1 MGLSKKTVA
10 DIDVAGKRVLVRCD
24 FNVPLDGPS
33 ITDDGRIKASLP
45 TIRRLL
51 DEGAAVVLCSHL
63 GRPKGQSRPELSLSP
78 VARRLSE
85 LLDMEVPLLPDCV
98 GPEVEEAV
106 ARLAPGQAVLLENVR
121 FHSEEEANDPV
132 FADQLA
138 KLADVLVS
146 DAFGT
151 AHRAHASTVGVA
163 RHLPSVAGLL
173 VEKEI
178 EFLGRALDDP
188 KRPFIAILGGA
199 KVADKI
205 RVIESLA
212 SKVDK
217 LAIGGGMAFTF
228 LKAQGHEIGRSLLD
242 PESIEFAK
250 GLLESEGGKIVL
262 PVDVAVA
269 PELAAGATPRNV
281 RVSDIAQNQA
291 GGDIGT
297 ATQQLF
303 RQLAGMAGTVF
314 WNGPMGVFE
323 LEPFSHGTRAV
334 AESMAESSAVTI
346 IGGGDSAAAV
356 EKFGLAGRYT
366 HVSTG
371 GGASLEFLEGRELP
385 GIAALQDRE
394 PD

>member
-1 MGLSKKTVA
+1 MPLEKKTVE
-10 DIDVAGKRVLVRCD
+10 DVEVAGKRVLVRCD
-24 FNVPLDGPS
+24 FNVPLDGAL

-51 DEGAAVVLCSHL
+51 ADGAAVILCSHL
-63 GRPKGQSRPELSLSP
+63 GRPKGEVRRELSLAP

-85 LLDMEVPLLPDCV
+85 LLELEVPLLPDCI
-98 GPEVEEAV
+98 GPAVEEAV
-106 ARLAPGQAVLLENVR
+106 GRLTQGQAVLLENLR
-121 FHSEEEANDPV
+121 FHSEEESNDPA
-132 FADQLA
+132 FAAELA
-138 KLADVLVS
+138 KLADLFVN

-163 RHLPSVAGLL
+163 EHLPSVAGLL
-173 VEKEI
+173 VKNEI

-212 SKVDK
+212 SKADK

-228 LKAQGHEIGRSLLD
+228 LVAQGHEVGRSLLD

-250 GLLESEGGKIVL
+250 ELLESEGGKIVL

-269 PELAAGATPRNV
+269 PELVAGASPRNV
-281 RVSDIAQNQA
+281 GVEDIAPDLA

-297 ATQQLF
+297 DTQLLF
-303 RQLAGMAGTVF
+303 RQLAGTAGTVF

-334 AESMAESSAVTI
+334 AKSMAESSAVTV

-356 EKFGLAGRYT
+356 EKFGLSGRYT

-371 GGASLEFLEGRELP
+371 GGASLQLLEGRELP
-385 GIAALQDRE
+385 GIAALQDR
-394 PD
+394 D

>member
-1 MGLSKKTVA
+1 MLAKRGLG
-10 DIDVAGKRVLVRCD
+10 DIDVAGKKVFVRCD

-51 DEGAAVVLCSHL
+51 NDGATLVLCSHL
-63 GRPKGQSRPELSLSP
+63 GRPKGEAMPGLTLGP

-85 LLDMEVPLLPDCV
+85 LLDLEVPLLPDCV

-106 ARLAPGQAVLLENVR
+106 ARLSSGEAVLLENVR

-132 FADQLA
+132 FSAQLA
-138 KLADVLVS
+138 KLADVFVN

-163 RHLPSVAGLL
+163 RHLPSAAGLL
-173 VEKEI
+173 LEREI
-178 EFLGRALDDP
+178 EFLGKALEEP
-188 KRPFIAILGGA
+188 KRPFVAILGGA
-199 KVADKI
+199 KVAEKI

-242 PESIEFAK
+242 PASIEFAK
-250 GLLESEGGKIVL
+250 GLLESDGEKIVL
-262 PVDVAVA
+262 PTDVAVA
-269 PELAAGATPRNV
+269 PELVAGATPRNV
-281 RVSDIAQNQA
+281 RVSDIAPDQA

-297 ATQQLF
+297 ATQQQF
-303 RQLAGMAGTVF
+303 RRLAGTAGTVF

-334 AESMAESSAVTI
+334 AESMAESSAVTV

-356 EKFGLAGRYT
+356 EKFGLAGRFT

-371 GGASLEFLEGRELP
+371 GGASLQFLEGRELP
-385 GIAALQDRE
+385 GIAALQNRE
-394 PD
+394 PE